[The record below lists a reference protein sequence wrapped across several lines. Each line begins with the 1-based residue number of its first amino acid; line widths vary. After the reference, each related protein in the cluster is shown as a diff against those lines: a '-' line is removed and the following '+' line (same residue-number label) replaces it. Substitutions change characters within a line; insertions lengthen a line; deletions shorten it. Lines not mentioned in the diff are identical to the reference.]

1 MLTREEVANCLNVNI
16 DNISMLCSVG
26 VLKSIKLGKC
36 YMFSQA
42 MLLKFQHDYEGL
54 DVSNR
59 IKALEAKK
67 IVEQRG
73 GNNERET
80 FTEHISH
87 SSY

>member
-1 MLTREEVANCLNVNI
+1 MNI
-16 DNISMLCSVG
+16 DNVSMLCDVG
-26 VLKSIKLGKC
+26 VLKPTKIGRA
-36 YMFSQA
+36 YMFSQG

-54 DVSNR
+54 NVCNR
-59 IKALEAKK
+59 LRALESKK

-73 GNNERET
+73 ENNERET